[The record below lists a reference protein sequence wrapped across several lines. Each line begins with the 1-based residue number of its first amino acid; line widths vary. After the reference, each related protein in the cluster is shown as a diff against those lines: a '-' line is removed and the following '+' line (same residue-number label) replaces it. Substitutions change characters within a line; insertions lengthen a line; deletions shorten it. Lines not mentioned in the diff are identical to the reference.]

1 MRLRKVFGVQVSHF
15 RVMTSERL
23 VEEAQIIKCRDNSWT
38 YRSPGLL
45 SSTRLFS
52 YPPWK
57 ACSGCECS
65 RFRGKKRVVRNWKE
79 SGCSGKMFNRGLGHL
94 GAGNTE

>member
-1 MRLRKVFGVQVSHF
+1 MRLRNVFGVQVSHF

-23 VEEAQIIKCRDNSWT
+23 VEEAQVIKCRDNSWT

-45 SSTRLFS
+45 SSPRLFS
-52 YPPWK
+52 YPPGK

-65 RFRGKKRVVRNWKE
+65 EAASEVKRKLLGTERKVDVVER
-79 SGCSGKMFNRGLGHL
+79 CS
-94 GAGNTE
+94 TEAWGI